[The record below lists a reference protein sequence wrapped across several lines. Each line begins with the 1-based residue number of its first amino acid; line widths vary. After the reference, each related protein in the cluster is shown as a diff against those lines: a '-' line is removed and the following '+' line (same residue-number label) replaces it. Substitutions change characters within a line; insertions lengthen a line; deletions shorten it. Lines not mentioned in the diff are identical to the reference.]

1 MSNKSFFGFTGLFGA
16 VVVALALICASCS
29 SPVAPQ
35 RDTVIVTVKINVQKF
50 SYVDFYAFR
59 IGQDSAYK
67 TIFSG
72 QNRDTCL
79 TLKKTDMLLIN
90 AHVVYGDFP
99 EKFSLTVDNDTTL
112 LF

>member
-1 MSNKSFFGFTGLFGA
+1 MSNKSFIGFAGLFITVAA
-16 VVVALALICASCS
+16 VLMLVCSCS

-35 RDTVIVTVKINVQKF
+35 RDTAIITVKINVQKF

-59 IGQDSAYK
+59 IGQDSAYQ

-72 QNRDTCL
+72 QTKDTCL